1 MTGTKGKCRYYDQ
14 EALCRK
20 CLPSS
25 TCMSIGVTKDISKTF
40 QGIRKTNNALSFRL
54 ELKKVFMSKY

>member
-1 MTGTKGKCRYYDQ
+1 MLTILNMYGHN
-14 EALCRK
+14 
-20 CLPSS
+20 
-25 TCMSIGVTKDISKTF
+25 VTKVISKIF